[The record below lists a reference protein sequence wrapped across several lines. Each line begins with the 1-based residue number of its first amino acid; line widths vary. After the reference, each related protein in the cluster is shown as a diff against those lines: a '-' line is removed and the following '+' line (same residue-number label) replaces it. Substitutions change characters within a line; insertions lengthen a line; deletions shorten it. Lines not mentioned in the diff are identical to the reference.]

1 VSRSFSSLRSS
12 MNQLLKEDLWRLDLR
27 QQPRV
32 KAFFL
37 RHLRIGILVI
47 KRFIQHRV
55 RVRASALVYATLMA
69 IVPLLAVIFSL
80 LKGFGYH
87 NRLEPFLTRVLVP
100 LGDQAIQAIVPTVMN
115 FIGNT
120 RVAALG
126 AIGFLV
132 FFISSLSIFKNMEQ
146 AFNDIWDINQ
156 RRGLRDYLS
165 GLTLVPV
172 MIFIVLTVTA
182 SLRNFAFVRT
192 VSDFPLTQ
200 ILQSKAAPL
209 ITIWIVFFVLLI
221 YVPNTKV
228 RFVSALYGAVIAG
241 TVWQLLNFYFTQFF
255 VGFYQK
261 GIMASLYASFVVFP
275 LFLIWLYFS
284 WVIVL
289 LGTEITYVHQNLGR
303 ITWETQSRNVSWRT
317 KEFIALKAILVISQR
332 FYRSQN
338 PPTQTELA
346 DYLDVPDHPVSRL
359 LSVLSDLGLVN
370 AIGKREVRYVPAR
383 RLEAMSLREILDK
396 LRNHGALFKGKGTDD
411 ALSRFVEDLQ
421 VRHENQLNEVFAD
434 TNLRDLLD
442 RMDEGTEMA

>member
-1 VSRSFSSLRSS
+1 VTRSLSDIKSSIDQFLG
-12 MNQLLKEDLWRLDLR
+12 EDLWKLDLS

-32 KAFFL
+32 KAVFL
-37 RHLRIGILVI
+37 KHARIGVLVI
-47 KRFIQHRV
+47 NNFFKNRV

-87 NRLEPFLTRVLVP
+87 NRLEPFLNQVLDP
-100 LGDQAIQAIVPTVMN
+100 LGEQAIQAIVPTVMN

-132 FFISSLSIFKNMEQ
+132 FFISSLSIVTNMEG
-146 AFNDIWDINQ
+146 AFNDIWEID
-156 RRGLRDYLS
+156 RRRRLRDYLS
-165 GLTLVPV
+165 GFILIPV
-172 MIFIVLTVTA
+172 MVLIVMTVTA
-182 SLRNFAFVRT
+182 SLQKFALVRT
-192 VSDFPLTQ
+192 VSDIPLIQ

-209 ITIWIVFFVLLI
+209 ITIWIVLFLLLI
-221 YVPNTKV
+221 YVPNTRV
-228 RFVSALYGAVIAG
+228 RFLSALYGAVIAG

-317 KEFIALKAILVISQR
+317 KEFIALKTILVISQR
-332 FYRSQN
+332 FYRSQKA
-338 PPTQTELA
+338 PTQTELA
-346 DYLDVPDHPVSRL
+346 DYLDVPQHPVSRL

-370 AIGKREVRYVPAR
+370 AIGRREVRYVPAR

-396 LRNHGALFKGKGTDD
+396 MRNHGALFKGKGKDD

-421 VRHENQLNEVFAD
+421 DRHENQLNEVFAD

-442 RMDEGTEMA
+442 RMDEGTETA